1 MHAWEEG
8 QKSSMYETLSSG
20 SSSAQKHHLSSQSMA
35 GAAEPL
41 LIEQTMVL
49 V

>member
-1 MHAWEEG
+1 MHTWEEG
-8 QKSSMYETLSSG
+8 EKSSLYETLGSG
-20 SSSAQKHHLSSQSMA
+20 SSSAQKHHLLSQSMP

-41 LIEQTMVL
+41 LREQTMVL